1 MPDREY
7 EYEKTETEFESQ
19 AYLRGL
25 LRTTVLAID
34 SLGDAEQAEN
44 TENQRKFKSN
54 VNKLAKFYYFKFDE
68 TDEVNRPDE
77 LKNKDLGG
85 PENLTSKGMK
95 EVKKVFFRIQELQK
109 ELGHTKLESMKHGN
123 RVI

>member
-1 MPDREY
+1 MVDRDY
-7 EYEKTETEFESQ
+7 EYEKNETEFESQ

-25 LRTTVLAID
+25 LRTTVLSID
-34 SLGDAEQAEN
+34 SLGDAESQASGEQ
-44 TENQRKFKSN
+44 QRKFKNN

-68 TDEVNRPDE
+68 NDDVERPEE
-77 LKNKDLGG
+77 LENKELGG
-85 PENLTSKGMK
+85 PANLSKKNMK

-109 ELGHTKLESMKHGN
+109 ELGHTKLESLQRGN